1 MDSEDQSSAA
11 SPTDVSHDPG
21 KMFIGGLSWQT
32 APEGLR
38 EYFSK
43 YGDITEVMVMKDPT
57 TRRSRGFGFVTFADP
72 DSVDKVLANGPHEL
86 DGKKIDPKI
95 AFPKRAHPKMVTRT
109 KKVFVGGLSAPTTL
123 DDVKNYFQQFG
134 KVEDA
139 MLMFDKQTNR
149 HRGFG
154 FVTFESEDV
163 VDKVCEI
170 HFHEIN
176 SKMVECKKAQP
187 KEVMMPNSTTRERV
201 EISYFEGN
209 TILFQEITVIV
220 SFLSFFAILSRSIR
234 FNPFLFQPTCEDLVW
249 PLGALTDA
257 GFTTFGYGRGI
268 PGYPSFGYS
277 FPVFREEL
285 KTSSHAFKTMFCLK
299 SLTNPSRKSANI
311 RDCSDASDS
320 VTSIGFHGFS
330 YIPSPA
336 ATDHQATAFFV
347 DAFSATAVSTAAA
360 LASHMTSV
368 GQTEPP
374 AGLAPMGSSP
384 IKRGH
389 PFAPQIPTVINNYG
403 PQGFAA
409 SPSPANNRV
418 FPATNSPGPIDI
430 YSSNQDGVS
439 YVQDPS
445 PQSTGFPP
453 IAVNRG
459 PLIAAAFTNGY
470 H

>member
-1 MDSEDQSSAA
+1 MCVCADAAEDGFLRFSGDMDSEDQSSAA

-154 FVTFESEDV
+154 FVTFENEDV

-187 KEVMMPNSTTRERV
+187 KEVMMPNSTTR
-201 EISYFEGN
+201 G
-209 TILFQEITVIV
+209 
-220 SFLSFFAILSRSIR
+220 
-234 FNPFLFQPTCEDLVW
+234 EDLVW

-277 FPVFREEL
+277 FP
-285 KTSSHAFKTMFCLK
+285 
-299 SLTNPSRKSANI
+299 
-311 RDCSDASDS
+311 
-320 VTSIGFHGFS
+320 GFHGFS

-360 LASHMTSV
+360 LASHMTNV

-374 AGLAPMGSSP
+374 QGLAPMGSSP

-430 YSSNQDGVS
+430 YTSNQDGVS

-445 PQSTGFPP
+445 PQSSGFPP

>member
-57 TRRSRGFGFVTFADP
+57 TRRSRGFGFVTFSDP

-187 KEVMMPNSTTRERV
+187 KEVMMPNSTTR
-201 EISYFEGN
+201 G
-209 TILFQEITVIV
+209 
-220 SFLSFFAILSRSIR
+220 
-234 FNPFLFQPTCEDLVW
+234 EDLVW

-257 GFTTFGYGRGI
+257 GFTSFGYGRGI

-277 FPVFREEL
+277 FP
-285 KTSSHAFKTMFCLK
+285 
-299 SLTNPSRKSANI
+299 
-311 RDCSDASDS
+311 
-320 VTSIGFHGFS
+320 GFHGFS

-336 ATDHQATAFFV
+336 TTDHQATAFFV

-360 LASHMTSV
+360 LAASHMTGV

-374 AGLAPMGSSP
+374 TLAAPPMGSSP

-389 PFAPQIPTVINNYG
+389 PFAQQIPTVINNYG
-403 PQGFAA
+403 PQGFAP

-430 YSSNQDGVS
+430 YASNQDGVS

-445 PQSTGFPP
+445 PQSSGFPP

>member
-154 FVTFESEDV
+154 FVTFENEDV

-187 KEVMMPNSTTRERV
+187 KEVMMPNSTTR
-201 EISYFEGN
+201 
-209 TILFQEITVIV
+209 
-220 SFLSFFAILSRSIR
+220 
-234 FNPFLFQPTCEDLVW
+234 DLVW

-277 FPVFREEL
+277 FP
-285 KTSSHAFKTMFCLK
+285 
-299 SLTNPSRKSANI
+299 
-311 RDCSDASDS
+311 
-320 VTSIGFHGFS
+320 GFHGFS

-360 LASHMTSV
+360 LASHMTNV

-374 AGLAPMGSSP
+374 GGLAPMGSSP

-389 PFAPQIPTVINNYG
+389 PFAPQIPTGKNVFHPSLGDCALYLGSQPNG
-403 PQGFAA
+403 SWPR
-409 SPSPANNRV
+409 SPIS
-418 FPATNSPGPIDI
+418 I
-430 YSSNQDGVS
+430 GV
-439 YVQDPS
+439 
-445 PQSTGFPP
+445 
-453 IAVNRG
+453 
-459 PLIAAAFTNGY
+459 AFLVSFLF
-470 H
+470 

>member
-154 FVTFESEDV
+154 FVTFENEDV

-187 KEVMMPNSTTRERV
+187 KEVMMPNSTTR
-201 EISYFEGN
+201 
-209 TILFQEITVIV
+209 
-220 SFLSFFAILSRSIR
+220 
-234 FNPFLFQPTCEDLVW
+234 
-249 PLGALTDA
+249 A

-277 FPVFREEL
+277 FP
-285 KTSSHAFKTMFCLK
+285 
-299 SLTNPSRKSANI
+299 
-311 RDCSDASDS
+311 
-320 VTSIGFHGFS
+320 GFHGFS

-360 LASHMTSV
+360 LASHMTNV

-374 AGLAPMGSSP
+374 GGLAPMGSSP

-403 PQGFAA
+403 PQGFAT

-430 YSSNQDGVS
+430 YTSNQDGVS

>member
-277 FPVFREEL
+277 FP
-285 KTSSHAFKTMFCLK
+285 
-299 SLTNPSRKSANI
+299 
-311 RDCSDASDS
+311 
-320 VTSIGFHGFS
+320 GFHGFS

>member
-1 MDSEDQSSAA
+1 
-11 SPTDVSHDPG
+11 
-21 KMFIGGLSWQT
+21 MFIGGLSWQT

-154 FVTFESEDV
+154 FVTFENEDV

-187 KEVMMPNSTTRERV
+187 KEVMMPNST
-201 EISYFEGN
+201 
-209 TILFQEITVIV
+209 
-220 SFLSFFAILSRSIR
+220 SRG
-234 FNPFLFQPTCEDLVW
+234 EDLVW

-277 FPVFREEL
+277 FP
-285 KTSSHAFKTMFCLK
+285 
-299 SLTNPSRKSANI
+299 
-311 RDCSDASDS
+311 
-320 VTSIGFHGFS
+320 GFHGFS

-336 ATDHQATAFFV
+336 ATDHPAFFV
-347 DAFSATAVSTAAA
+347 DAFSATAVSTAA
-360 LASHMTSV
+360 LANHMTSV

-374 AGLAPMGSSP
+374 TGLAPMGNSP

-389 PFAPQIPTVINNYG
+389 PFAAQIPTVINNYG
-403 PQGFAA
+403 FA
-409 SPSPANNRV
+409 SPSPVNNRV

-430 YSSNQDGVS
+430 YTSNQDGVS
-439 YVQDPS
+439 YVQD
-445 PQSTGFPP
+445 QSTPFQ
-453 IAVNRG
+453 AVNRG

>member
-1 MDSEDQSSAA
+1 MKPYHDPAEQIETEDIPPKESYKGPITRSRIKTLEQNDSGALSSFRGEQCRTHKLLQFPIAELAERWTELPQVSDESRSFFRVHTGYFSNIPKCIKAEFIASWACSQSS
-11 SPTDVSHDPG
+11 VVR
-21 KMFIGGLSWQT
+21 
-32 APEGLR
+32 AP
-38 EYFSK
+38 S
-43 YGDITEVMVMKDPT
+43 
-57 TRRSRGFGFVTFADP
+57 
-72 DSVDKVLANGPHEL
+72 
-86 DGKKIDPKI
+86 
-95 AFPKRAHPKMVTRT
+95 MVTRT

-154 FVTFESEDV
+154 FVTFENEDV

-187 KEVMMPNSTTRERV
+187 KEVMMPNSTTR
-201 EISYFEGN
+201 
-209 TILFQEITVIV
+209 
-220 SFLSFFAILSRSIR
+220 
-234 FNPFLFQPTCEDLVW
+234 
-249 PLGALTDA
+249 GALTDA

-277 FPVFREEL
+277 FPV
-285 KTSSHAFKTMFCLK
+285 
-299 SLTNPSRKSANI
+299 
-311 RDCSDASDS
+311 
-320 VTSIGFHGFS
+320 
-330 YIPSPA
+330 
-336 ATDHQATAFFV
+336 
-347 DAFSATAVSTAAA
+347 
-360 LASHMTSV
+360 
-368 GQTEPP
+368 
-374 AGLAPMGSSP
+374 
-384 IKRGH
+384 
-389 PFAPQIPTVINNYG
+389 INNYG
-403 PQGFAA
+403 PQGFAT

-430 YSSNQDGVS
+430 YTSNQDGVS